1 MRISEADISLLTDD
15 ILEKLIFDGIYC
27 ESVPHCEAALVLGT
41 SDPNVDRTPEA
52 VFQYKNGA
60 CDKLIFSGGVE
71 WDTEYGRISEAE
83 YMRKYALENGVAD
96 SDIVLDN
103 LAETTI
109 ENMIGGTLAIN
120 RSFEYVSDVKNLLIV
135 TSKFHMKRSMLL
147 ANALLPRCVKSYPCP
162 ARNSVVTIENWR
174 ESKLGRRRVL
184 AETGFIK
191 AMVVNGLCDDIE
203 L

>member
-1 MRISEADISLLTDD
+1 MRISEADIIKLSDD
-15 ILEKLIFDGIYC
+15 ILEKLIFDGIDC
-27 ESVPHCEAALVLGT
+27 DSIPHCEAALVLGT

-52 VFQYKNGA
+52 VKQYKNGN
-60 CDKLIFSGGVE
+60 CDRLIFSGGVE

-83 YMRKYALENGVAD
+83 YMRRYALENGVAD

-120 RSFEYVSDVKNLLIV
+120 RSFGYVSSVKDLLII
-135 TSKFHMKRSMLL
+135 TSLFHMRRSMLL
-147 ANALLPRCVKSYPCP
+147 AKALLPRCVRCYPCP
-162 ARNSVVTIENWR
+162 ASGSVITRENWR
-174 ESKLGRRRVL
+174 DTEFGRRRIL
-184 AETGFIK
+184 AEAGFIK